1 MSKVRMREKIAA
13 FFALVLIFLLFVGM
27 AGVFGWNIPVITDI
41 ARALG
46 LAQ

>member
-1 MSKVRMREKIAA
+1 MSKVRTRNRIAA

-27 AGVFGWNIPVITDI
+27 AGIFGWNIPIIIDI

-46 LAQ
+46 MAK